1 MSLSISKSR
10 YKFYW
15 LSAALVL
22 IILLVFR
29 ISHNTSPINKEELLL
44 EVTIDGDKA
53 KVQQLI
59 AEGVNPNYQGA
70 AYGSA
75 LLYASG
81 NGHLEIVKFLI
92 EKGASIDIQNGL
104 GSTPLMAAATR
115 GHNEVAQLLLD
126 KGANLYLKDA
136 AGENAYKIAL
146 RYDQLTTAALI
157 AKFCPNQKCD

>member
-1 MSLSISKSR
+1 MSKSKS
-10 YKFYW
+10 KFYW
-15 LSAALVL
+15 WGAALVF
-22 IILLVFR
+22 IILVIFR
-29 ISHNTSPINKEELLL
+29 SLHNASSINKEELLL

-53 KVQQLI
+53 KVQQLV

-81 NGHLEIVKFLI
+81 NGHVEIVKFLI

-115 GHNEVAQLLLD
+115 GHNEVAQLLLE

-157 AKFCPNQKCD
+157 AKYCPNQKCD